1 MPTAKHG
8 PVEVSEKWSGRSL
21 VTLMDVSRVQ
31 IEQVIRLAADLKQ
44 IHRTKTPVKRWDYPR
59 TLGMLFEKPS
69 LRTRVSFE
77 AGMAQMGGHAIYLAS
92 ADVGLGTRES
102 IADVAG
108 ALSRWVDIISAR
120 VFKHETVVELAE
132 HSAVPV
138 INALSDREHPIQ
150 AFADLMTLLEHKPIP
165 PGQLKLAYVGD
176 GNNVLHA
183 LLLACAK
190 MGISI
195 SAACP
200 EGYFPDEEYVRA
212 AQQIGLNETEAVVK
226 LVTDPVEA
234 VQNADAVYTDVWA
247 SMGQE
252 AEQAHRA
259 EIFKTNQLNSR
270 LLQSAK
276 SDAIAMH
283 CLPAHRGEEISAE
296 IMLSHATTIL
306 DQAENR
312 LHTQKALIS
321 LMLGF

>member
-1 MPTAKHG
+1 MPSVNSNNMELTNSWRGK
-8 PVEVSEKWSGRSL
+8 SL
-21 VTLMDVSRVQ
+21 VTLLDVTKIQ
-31 IEQVIRLAADLKQ
+31 IEQILELSSELKKL
-44 IHRTKTPVKRWDYPR
+44 HLSRTTGKQWEYPR

-77 AGMAQMGGHAIYLAS
+77 AGMVQLGGHAINLAAS
-92 ADVGLGTRES
+92 DVGLGTRES
-102 IADVAG
+102 TADVAA

-120 VFKHETVVELAE
+120 VFRHETVEELAE
-132 HSAVPV
+132 NASIPV

-150 AFADLMTLLEHKPIP
+150 AFADLQTLFENKPITP
-165 PGQLKLAYVGD
+165 NQLKLAYVGD

-190 MGISI
+190 MGVSI

-200 EGYFPDEEYVRA
+200 EGYFPNSDYVRA
-212 AQQIGLNETEAVVK
+212 AMEIGHNESGAAVAI
-226 LVTDPVEA
+226 VTDPAEA

-252 AEQAHRA
+252 SESEHRA
-259 EIFKTNQLNSR
+259 EIFKNYQVNAELMMK
-270 LLQSAK
+270 AK
-276 SDAIAMH
+276 SDAIVLH
-283 CLPAHRGEEISAE
+283 CLPAHRGEEISTE
-296 IMLSHATTIL
+296 VMQIHYKTVM

-321 LMLGF
+321 LMLGY